1 MLIVRVLAA
10 VIKPALVGGAIT
22 ASAAGGFAAWQY
34 TQGDGVTPFQRVQ
47 SAGQRLL
54 VSEFGDDADTIV
66 AIDPADPR
74 GSRTEIARI
83 GHAPGWGIFA
93 ALSPGGDAIA
103 YTALP
108 SDTPKPSPD
117 APAIAAVVEDGGD
130 VRTLATDIDLLIPPV
145 WSPDG
150 ASIVVRKNTPAPDS
164 AGGFELILL
173 GRDGSRSTIT
183 SWSSAAVFPI
193 AFSPDGAA
201 LYFATLD
208 ETGVDLYS
216 VAPDGADETKIAH
229 LSDEIARDWKLSPD
243 GSMLAYSVSLSGAQ
257 PRVVTM
263 TLDLATGVAAE
274 AVAGSDGAE
283 FNPAWS
289 PDGGLTIASVDAQG
303 GGAVSVA
310 ISVDGTGATEQITAN
325 DGAIDLPLGWSP
337 DGAMLAVRTIE
348 GATPYEAGESH
359 LELVTPEG
367 GRQRISD
374 SADVLIVGWME

>member
-10 VIKPALVGGAIT
+10 AIKPALVGGAIT

-34 TQGDGVTPFQRVQ
+34 TRDDVTAFQRVQ

-54 VSEFGDDADTIV
+54 VSEFGEGVDTIV
-66 AIDPADPR
+66 AIDPADPQR
-74 GSRTEIARI
+74 GRTQVARI
-83 GHAPGWGIFA
+83 DHAPGYGIFA
-93 ALSPGGDAIA
+93 ALSPDGDAIA

-108 SDTPKPSPD
+108 ADTPRPAPD
-117 APAIAAVVEDGGD
+117 APATAAIVEDDGD
-130 VRTLATDIDLLIPPV
+130 VVTLATDIDLLIPPV

-150 ASIVVRKNTPAPDS
+150 ASIVVRKNTPAENS
-164 AGGFELILL
+164 AGRFELILL

-216 VAPDGADETKIAH
+216 VAPDGAAETKIAH
-229 LSDEIARDWKLSPD
+229 LSDDIARDWKLSPD
-243 GSMLAYSVSLSGAQ
+243 GAMLAYSVALSGAQ

-263 TLDLATGVAAE
+263 TLDLATGIAAE
-274 AVAGSDGAE
+274 AVAESSGAE
-283 FNPAWS
+283 FNPAWT
-289 PDGGLTIASVDAQG
+289 PDGELTIASLDAQG
-303 GGAVSVA
+303 GSAVSVDA
-310 ISVDGTGATEQITAN
+310 NGATEQITSS

-337 DGAMLAVRTIE
+337 DGATLAVRTIE
-348 GATPYEAGESH
+348 SAPANEDAGSH
-359 LELVTPEG
+359 IELVTQDG
-367 GRQRISD
+367 GRERISD
-374 SADVLIVGWME
+374 RADVLIVGWME

>member
-10 VIKPALVGGAIT
+10 AIKPALVGGAIT

-34 TQGDGVTPFQRVQ
+34 TRDDVTAFQRVQ

-54 VSEFGDDADTIV
+54 VSEFGEGADTIV

-74 GSRTEIARI
+74 IGRTEVARI
-83 GHAPGWGIFA
+83 SHAPGYGIFA
-93 ALSPGGDAIA
+93 ALSPDGDAIA

-108 SDTPKPSPD
+108 ADTPRPAPD
-117 APAIAAVVEDGGD
+117 APATAAIVEDDGD
-130 VRTLATDIDLLIPPV
+130 VVTLATDIDLLIPPV

-150 ASIVVRKNTPAPDS
+150 ASIVVRKNTPAENS
-164 AGGFELILL
+164 AGRFELILL
-173 GRDGSRSTIT
+173 GRDGSRSTVT

-216 VAPDGADETKIAH
+216 VAPDGAAETKIAH
-229 LSDEIARDWKLSPD
+229 LSDDIARDWKLSPD
-243 GSMLAYSVSLSGAQ
+243 GSMLAYSVALSGAQ

-263 TLDLATGVAAE
+263 TLDLATGIAAE
-274 AVAGSDGAE
+274 AVAGSTGAE
-283 FNPAWS
+283 FNPAWT
-289 PDGGLTIASVDAQG
+289 PDGELTIASLDAQG
-303 GGAVSVA
+303 GSAVSVDA
-310 ISVDGTGATEQITAN
+310 NGATEQITGS

-337 DGAMLAVRTIE
+337 DGATLAVRTIE
-348 GATPYEAGESH
+348 SAPANEDPESH
-359 LELVTPEG
+359 IELVTQDG
-367 GRQRISD
+367 GRERISE

>member
-10 VIKPALVGGAIT
+10 AIKPALVGGAIT

-34 TQGDGVTPFQRVQ
+34 TRDDVTAFQRVQ

-54 VSEFGDDADTIV
+54 VSEFGEGADTIV

-74 GSRTEIARI
+74 IGRTEVARI
-83 GHAPGWGIFA
+83 SHAPGYGIFA
-93 ALSPGGDAIA
+93 ALSPDGDAIA

-108 SDTPKPSPD
+108 ADTPRPAPD
-117 APAIAAVVEDGGD
+117 APATAAIVEDDGD
-130 VRTLATDIDLLIPPV
+130 VVTLATDIDLLIPPV

-150 ASIVVRKNTPAPDS
+150 ASIVVRKNTPAENS
-164 AGGFELILL
+164 AGRFELILL
-173 GRDGSRSTIT
+173 GRDGSRSTVT

-216 VAPDGADETKIAH
+216 VAPDGAAETKIAH
-229 LSDEIARDWKLSPD
+229 LSDDIARDWKLSPD
-243 GSMLAYSVSLSGAQ
+243 GSMLAYSVALSGAQ

-263 TLDLATGVAAE
+263 TLDLATGIAAE
-274 AVAGSDGAE
+274 AVAGSTGAE
-283 FNPAWS
+283 FNPAWT
-289 PDGGLTIASVDAQG
+289 PDGELTIASLDALG
-303 GGAVSVA
+303 GSAVSVDA
-310 ISVDGTGATEQITAN
+310 NGATEQITGS

-337 DGAMLAVRTIE
+337 DGATLAVRTIE
-348 GATPYEAGESH
+348 SAPANEDPESH
-359 LELVTPEG
+359 IELVTQDG
-367 GRQRISD
+367 GRERISE

>member
-1 MLIVRVLAA
+1 MLIAHVLAA
-10 VIKPALVGGAIT
+10 AIKPALVGAAIT

-34 TQGDGVTPFQRVQ
+34 TQGDGATAFQRVQ

-54 VSEFGDDADTIV
+54 ISEFAEDADTIV
-66 AIDPADPR
+66 AIDPADPQ
-74 GSRTEIARI
+74 GARTQIARI
-83 GHAPGWGIFA
+83 GHAPGYGIFA
-93 ALSPGGDAIA
+93 ALSPAGDAIA

-108 SDTPKPSPD
+108 ADTSKPAPD
-117 APAIAAVVEDGGD
+117 APAIAAIVEDDGD
-130 VRTLATDIDLLIPPV
+130 VVTLATDIDLLIPPI

-150 ASIVVRKNTPAPDS
+150 ASIVVRKNTPAANS
-164 AGGFELILL
+164 AGRFELILL

-216 VAPDGADETKIAH
+216 VAPDGAAETKIAH
-229 LSDEIARDWKLSPD
+229 LSDDIARDWKLSPD
-243 GSMLAYSVSLSGAQ
+243 GSTLAYSVALSGAQ

-263 TLDLATGVAAE
+263 TLDLATAVAAE
-274 AVAGSDGAE
+274 AVAKSAGAE
-283 FNPAWS
+283 FNPAWR
-289 PDGGLTIASVDAQG
+289 PDGELTIASVDAQG
-303 GGAVSVA
+303 GGAVSVDA
-310 ISVDGTGATEQITAN
+310 TGATEQITGN

-337 DGAMLAVRTIE
+337 DGATLAVRTIE
-348 GATPYEAGESH
+348 GATPFEAGESH
-359 LELVTPEG
+359 LELVTQHG
-367 GRQRISD
+367 GRERISD